1 MKANQKGMLPIKTA
15 LVMPVILIIML
26 VGVGIFNQNKFEEVQ
41 EETIA
46 VVDEEIQIA
55 DVATMRQAQIIS
67 RSNDTREEIP
77 EASQSLILPIEQEKV
92 VVAEDKEGYISI
104 DEVTISVGMDL
115 TQRCGLTRNDF
126 IKLMTDCRADTSGFF
141 EENAGLIYDLCEKYE
156 LNEIFFC
163 GLISAES
170 GWNIAG
176 NHRRTH
182 NYISLMSSSGLI
194 YFDSVESGLE
204 GAAKTLHNNY
214 LTQGGRFY
222 YGKTLEA
229 MRTRFCPVNPGWTSL
244 VYGRMQQIV
253 K

>member
-26 VGVGIFNQNKFEEVQ
+26 VGVGVFNQNKFEEVQ

>member
-1 MKANQKGMLPIKTA
+1 MLPIKTA

-26 VGVGIFNQNKFEEVQ
+26 VGVGVFNQNKFEEVQ

>member
-26 VGVGIFNQNKFEEVQ
+26 VGVGVFNQNKFEEVQ

-182 NYISLMSSSGLI
+182 NYISLMSSNGLI

>member
-26 VGVGIFNQNKFEEVQ
+26 VGVGVFNQNKFEEVQ

-46 VVDEEIQIA
+46 VDDEEIQIA